1 MNNGEFPPDEEN
13 IEVDI
18 EPKWWKL
25 FEHIEA
31 CENGRKKKDD
41 VYYTFIM
48 NNVKDELKI
57 NKQRCENMGVRF
69 SNTGIKLCDLMDN
82 GDIMMMQPNI

>member
-1 MNNGEFPPDEEN
+1 MPKFTIIKMNNGEFPPDEEN

-41 VYYTFIM
+41 VYYTFI
-48 NNVKDELKI
+48 
-57 NKQRCENMGVRF
+57 
-69 SNTGIKLCDLMDN
+69 KLCDLMDN